1 MLEIPD
7 HLYRISIIGGSES
20 GNSDALLYLIDHDSD
35 VDKTF
40 YILKIHM
47 KKILINNL
55 LKKSTSLKYLDDSKA
70 LLNNQTI
77 LIVFMKILKNT
88 IQIIS
93 EKF

>member
-20 GNSDALLYLIDHDSD
+20 GDSDALLNLIDHDSD

-55 LKKSTSLKYLDDSKA
+55 LKKKYQLK
-70 LLNNQTI
+70 
-77 LIVFMKILKNT
+77 VFRWLKSF
-88 IQIIS
+88 I
-93 EKF
+93 E

>member
-20 GNSDALLYLIDHDSD
+20 GDSDALLNLIDHDSD

>member
-20 GNSDALLYLIDHDSD
+20 GDSDALLNLIDHDSD

-47 KKILINNL
+47 KKILINDL
-55 LKKSTSLKYLDDSKA
+55 LKKKYQLK
-70 LLNNQTI
+70 
-77 LIVFMKILKNT
+77 VFR
-88 IQIIS
+88 
-93 EKF
+93 

>member
-88 IQIIS
+88 IQIKS

>member
-20 GNSDALLYLIDHDSD
+20 GDSDALLNLIDHDSD

-55 LKKSTSLKYLDDSKA
+55 LKKKYQLK
-70 LLNNQTI
+70 
-77 LIVFMKILKNT
+77 VFR
-88 IQIIS
+88 
-93 EKF
+93 

>member
-7 HLYRISIIGGSES
+7 HLYRTSIIGGSES